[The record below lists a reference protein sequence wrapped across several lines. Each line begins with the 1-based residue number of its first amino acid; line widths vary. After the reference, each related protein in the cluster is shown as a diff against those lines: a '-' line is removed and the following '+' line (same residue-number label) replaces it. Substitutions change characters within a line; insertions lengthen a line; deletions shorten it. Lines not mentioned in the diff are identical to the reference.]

1 MKKHLSF
8 TLTALFLLV
17 AGTGCTEDEYRFRI
31 AEDPGFVDNPV
42 VSVRALDGD
51 RWIEGTLDNESRTVS
66 FEFHVARSLEAIVL
80 DVELEKNWAERYS
93 PADTRFEAN
102 LKNDFK
108 FTVSDGID
116 NISYSVKGSIYQ
128 LIKSVSATLGDETV
142 ECSRIDNTYSG
153 TFSSAFL
160 LSELKG
166 IDLAVDINEGTELVS
181 DPSIFEDVDFSN
193 GEGLK
198 VVLKDVAADRN
209 RTYVIYANP
218 SNVVELDSQWA
229 EATKTWQS
237 KYNIEFGNM
246 RMYITE
252 SLFGYSGNVGYLFTV
267 PAGRVDMKILEKN
280 NLAAGKANMSDQVRS
295 NRDYTLFICEQ
306 GPGVYRID
314 GQTASSGLTYYS
326 PLAYGPDK
334 TGFTKIL
341 RNDGWGGST
350 KAYAPALALND
361 SKASMEL
368 AGTADGVLYKYSD
381 AHGNGAE
388 VWAPEAAMGGYFPI
402 VKDGAC
408 LISAEGDRYYN
419 IYNEE
424 WRHLGAGLMTFTY
437 TDWGKCV
444 PILTHDMMRTGR
456 IGVGCTE
463 RGDLVILAVE
473 KFVNTHNQ
481 GQNVDSGHNGA
492 SSDLRGLT
500 LYELAKVMSDMGC
513 SDVMT
518 VEDYNWSYLLL
529 QDGSERGKDVFWTNN
544 RWVIDAKNPSFGT
557 MKAESSE
564 PVNLVMA
571 AFR

>member
-1 MKKHLSF
+1 MMKKHLSI
-8 TLTALFLLV
+8 LTALSLLV
-17 AGTGCTEDEYRFRI
+17 VGTGCAEDEYRFRL
-31 AEDPGFVDNPV
+31 AEDPGFVENPV

-51 RWIEGTLDNESRTVS
+51 RWIDGVLDNAARTVS
-66 FEFHVARSLEAIVL
+66 FEFHVAPSLEEIVL
-80 DVELEKNWAERYS
+80 DVQLNRNWAEMSS
-93 PADTRFEAN
+93 PSDTRFTAN
-102 LKNDFK
+102 LKNGYSFS
-108 FTVSDGID
+108 VSDGVDKVSYTVTGTIFEL
-116 NISYSVKGSIYQ
+116 ISSVTAS
-128 LIKSVSATLGDETV
+128 LGDETV
-142 ECSRIDNTYSG
+142 NCSQIDNTFSG

-160 LSELKG
+160 LSDLKD
-166 IDLAVDINEGTELVS
+166 IDITLNLNEGASLVS
-181 DPSIFEDVDFSN
+181 DPSIFKDVDFSS
-193 GEGLK
+193 GEGLN
-198 VVLKDVAADRN
+198 VVLKDLSTDRN
-209 RTYVIYANP
+209 RSYVIYANP
-218 SNVVELDSQWA
+218 SNVVNLGSDWT

-237 KYNIEFGNM
+237 RYNIEFGNM

-252 SLFGYSGNVGYLFTV
+252 SLFGYNGNVGYLFTV
-267 PAGRVDMKILEKN
+267 PAGRVDMKVLEKN
-280 NLAAGKANMSDQVRS
+280 NLASGEAKMSSQVRS

-306 GPGVYRID
+306 GPGVYRLD
-314 GQTASSGLTYYS
+314 GQTSKDGLTYYS

-334 TGFTKIL
+334 NGVTKIL
-341 RNDGWGGST
+341 RNDGWSGSN
-350 KAYAPALALND
+350 KAYAPALALKDN
-361 SKASMEL
+361 KASMEL

-388 VWAPEAAMGGYFPI
+388 AWSPEVALGGYFPI

-408 LISAEGDRYYN
+408 LISAEEDRYYN
-419 IYNEE
+419 IYNE
-424 WRHLGAGLMTFTY
+424 
-437 TDWGKCV
+437 DWGKCV

-544 RWVIDAKNPSFGT
+544 RWVLDANNASFGT
-557 MKAESSE
+557 MKAESAE
-564 PVNLVMA
+564 NTNLVMA

>member
-1 MKKHLSF
+1 MKKHLSI
-8 TLTALFLLV
+8 LTALSLLV
-17 AGTGCTEDEYRFRI
+17 VGTGCAEDEYRFRL
-31 AEDPGFVDNPV
+31 AEDPGFVENPV

-51 RWIEGTLDNESRTVS
+51 RWIDGVLDNAARTVS
-66 FEFHVARSLEAIVL
+66 FEFHVAPSLEEIVL
-80 DVELEKNWAERYS
+80 DVQLNRNWAEMSS
-93 PADTRFEAN
+93 PSDTRFTAN
-102 LKNDFK
+102 LKNGYSFS
-108 FTVSDGID
+108 VSDGVDKVSYTVTGTIFEL
-116 NISYSVKGSIYQ
+116 ISSVTAS
-128 LIKSVSATLGDETV
+128 LGDETV
-142 ECSRIDNTYSG
+142 NCSQIDNTFSG

-160 LSELKG
+160 LSDLKD
-166 IDLAVDINEGTELVS
+166 IDITLNLNEGASLVS
-181 DPSIFEDVDFSN
+181 DPSIFKDVDFSS
-193 GEGLK
+193 GEGLN
-198 VVLKDVAADRN
+198 VVLKDLSTDRN
-209 RTYVIYANP
+209 RSYVIYANP
-218 SNVVELDSQWA
+218 SNVVNLGSDWT

-237 KYNIEFGNM
+237 RYNIEFGNM

-252 SLFGYSGNVGYLFTV
+252 SLFGYNGNVGYLFTV
-267 PAGRVDMKILEKN
+267 PAGRVDMKVLEKN
-280 NLAAGKANMSDQVRS
+280 NLASGEAKMSSQVRS

-306 GPGVYRID
+306 GPGVYRLD
-314 GQTASSGLTYYS
+314 GQTSKDGLTYYS

-334 TGFTKIL
+334 NGVTKIL
-341 RNDGWGGST
+341 RNDGWSGSN
-350 KAYAPALALND
+350 KAYAPALALKDN
-361 SKASMEL
+361 KASMEL

-388 VWAPEAAMGGYFPI
+388 AWSPEVALGGYFPI

-424 WRHLGAGLMTFTY
+424 WRRLGAGLMTFTY

-500 LYELAKVMSDMGC
+500 LYELAKVISDMGC

-544 RWVIDAKNPSFGT
+544 RWVLDANNASFGT
-557 MKAESSE
+557 MKAESAE
-564 PVNLVMA
+564 NTNLVMA

>member
-1 MKKHLSF
+1 MKKHLSI
-8 TLTALFLLV
+8 LTALSLLV
-17 AGTGCTEDEYRFRI
+17 VGTGCAEDEYRFRL
-31 AEDPGFVDNPV
+31 AEDPGFVENPV

-51 RWIEGTLDNESRTVS
+51 RWIDGVLDNAARTVS
-66 FEFHVARSLEAIVL
+66 FEFHVAPSLEEIVL
-80 DVELEKNWAERYS
+80 DVQLNRNWAEMSS
-93 PADTRFEAN
+93 PADTRFTAN
-102 LKNDFK
+102 LKNGYSFS
-108 FTVSDGID
+108 VSDGVDKVSYTVTGTIFEL
-116 NISYSVKGSIYQ
+116 ISSVTAS
-128 LIKSVSATLGDETV
+128 LGDETV
-142 ECSRIDNTYSG
+142 NCSQIDNTFSG

-160 LSELKG
+160 LSDLKD
-166 IDLAVDINEGTELVS
+166 IDITLNLNEGASLVS
-181 DPSIFEDVDFSN
+181 DPSIFKDVDFSS
-193 GEGLK
+193 GEGLN
-198 VVLKDVAADRN
+198 VVLKDLSTDRN
-209 RTYVIYANP
+209 RSYVIYANP
-218 SNVVELDSQWA
+218 SNVVNLGSDWT

-237 KYNIEFGNM
+237 RYNIEFGNM

-267 PAGRVDMKILEKN
+267 PAGRVDMKVLEKN
-280 NLAAGKANMSDQVRS
+280 NLASGEAKMSSQVRS

-306 GPGVYRID
+306 GPAWYRLD
-314 GQTASSGLTYYS
+314 GGTATSGLTYYS

-334 TGFTKIL
+334 TGITKIL
-341 RNDGWGGST
+341 RNDGWGGSN
-350 KAYAPALALND
+350 KAYAPALALNGN
-361 SKASMEL
+361 KASMEL

-381 AHGNGAE
+381 AKGNGAE
-388 VWAPEAAMGGYFPI
+388 LWTPEAAFGGYFPI
-402 VKDGAC
+402 VKDGSC

-424 WRHLGAGLMTFTY
+424 WRRYGEGLMTWTY
-437 TDWGKCV
+437 TDWGACV
-444 PILTHDMMRTGR
+444 PIVTHDMMRTGR

-481 GQNVDSGHNGA
+481 GQNVDKGHNGG

-500 LYELAKVMSDMGC
+500 LYELAKVMNDMGC

-544 RWVIDAKNPSFGT
+544 RWWIDATNASFGT

-564 PVNLVMA
+564 SVNLVMA

>member
-1 MKKHLSF
+1 M
-8 TLTALFLLV
+8 
-17 AGTGCTEDEYRFRI
+17 
-31 AEDPGFVDNPV
+31 
-42 VSVRALDGD
+42 
-51 RWIEGTLDNESRTVS
+51 
-66 FEFHVARSLEAIVL
+66 
-80 DVELEKNWAERYS
+80 
-93 PADTRFEAN
+93 
-102 LKNDFK
+102 
-108 FTVSDGID
+108 
-116 NISYSVKGSIYQ
+116 
-128 LIKSVSATLGDETV
+128 
-142 ECSRIDNTYSG
+142 
-153 TFSSAFL
+153 
-160 LSELKG
+160 
-166 IDLAVDINEGTELVS
+166 
-181 DPSIFEDVDFSN
+181 
-193 GEGLK
+193 
-198 VVLKDVAADRN
+198 
-209 RTYVIYANP
+209 
-218 SNVVELDSQWA
+218 
-229 EATKTWQS
+229 
-237 KYNIEFGNM
+237 
-246 RMYITE
+246 
-252 SLFGYSGNVGYLFTV
+252 
-267 PAGRVDMKILEKN
+267 
-280 NLAAGKANMSDQVRS
+280 
-295 NRDYTLFICEQ
+295 
-306 GPGVYRID
+306 
-314 GQTASSGLTYYS
+314 TYYS

>member
-1 MKKHLSF
+1 MIN
-8 TLTALFLLV
+8 
-17 AGTGCTEDEYRFRI
+17 RF
-31 AEDPGFVDNPV
+31 
-42 VSVRALDGD
+42 
-51 RWIEGTLDNESRTVS
+51 
-66 FEFHVARSLEAIVL
+66 
-80 DVELEKNWAERYS
+80 
-93 PADTRFEAN
+93 N

-116 NISYSVKGSIYQ
+116 NISYSVNGSIYQ
-128 LIKSVSATLGDETV
+128 LIKSVSATLGSETV

-160 LSELKG
+160 LSDLKG

-237 KYNIEFGNM
+237 KYNIEFGIM

-361 SKASMEL
+361 
-368 AGTADGVLYKYSD
+368 
-381 AHGNGAE
+381 N
-388 VWAPEAAMGGYFPI
+388 
-402 VKDGAC
+402 
-408 LISAEGDRYYN
+408 
-419 IYNEE
+419 
-424 WRHLGAGLMTFTY
+424 
-437 TDWGKCV
+437 
-444 PILTHDMMRTGR
+444 
-456 IGVGCTE
+456 
-463 RGDLVILAVE
+463 
-473 KFVNTHNQ
+473 
-481 GQNVDSGHNGA
+481 
-492 SSDLRGLT
+492 
-500 LYELAKVMSDMGC
+500 
-513 SDVMT
+513 
-518 VEDYNWSYLLL
+518 
-529 QDGSERGKDVFWTNN
+529 
-544 RWVIDAKNPSFGT
+544 
-557 MKAESSE
+557 
-564 PVNLVMA
+564 
-571 AFR
+571 